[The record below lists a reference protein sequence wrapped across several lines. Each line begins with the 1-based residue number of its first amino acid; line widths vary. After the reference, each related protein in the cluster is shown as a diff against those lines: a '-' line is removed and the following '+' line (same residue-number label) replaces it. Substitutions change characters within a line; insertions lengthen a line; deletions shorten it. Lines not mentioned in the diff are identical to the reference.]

1 MAKVY
6 EALRRAEEER
16 RRRSGEAPTPV
27 ARVEWEPVA
36 QTVAPPSKPSLL
48 KRLFRRGSSRAT
60 RAARDALIK
69 RRISMLQPDSYVA
82 EQYRS
87 LRGRLDA
94 LAAQR
99 SLKTLVVTSP
109 LSGEGKTTAAI
120 NLGLVTALSLDRKVL
135 LIDCDL
141 RRPGIHKTLGLQP
154 VAGLAEVLTGVASI
168 DEAIVPVEDV
178 GLDVLP
184 VRSRP
189 SNPSELL
196 ASDKMK
202 ELIEEVAR
210 RYDRVIID
218 TPAALGLPDT
228 KAVCELCDGM
238 VMVVRA
244 DKTSQQDVQAAL
256 EVLDRRRVLG
266 LILNGAPADQGRYGY
281 TS

>member
-16 RRRSGEAPTPV
+16 RRRGAEAPLPV

-36 QTVAPPSKPSLL
+36 QTVVPQDKPSLW
-48 KRLFRRGSSRAT
+48 KRLFRRDNGRAT
-60 RAARDALIK
+60 SAATDEINK
-69 RRISMLQPDSYVA
+69 RRIALLQPDSYVA

-99 SLKTLVVTSP
+99 PLKTLVVTSP
-109 LSGEGKTTAAI
+109 LAGEGKTTAAI

-141 RRPGIHKTLGLQP
+141 RRPRVHRSLGLQP
-154 VAGLAEVLTGVASI
+154 IAGLAEVLSGVATL
-168 DEAIVPVEDV
+168 DEAIMSVEGT
-178 GLDVLP
+178 GLEVLP

-196 ASDKMK
+196 ASEQMRK
-202 ELIEEVAR
+202 LIDEVSL
-210 RYDRVIID
+210 RYDRVIFD
-218 TPAALGLPDT
+218 TPAALGLPDA

-244 DKTSQQDVQAAL
+244 DKTSQQDVETTL
-256 EVLDRRRVLG
+256 EILDRRRVLG
-266 LILNGAPADQGRYGY
+266 LILNGAPADRGRYGY
-281 TS
+281 AS

>member
-16 RRRSGEAPTPV
+16 KRRSGEAPSPV

-36 QTVAPPSKPSLL
+36 QAVAPPSKPSPW
-48 KRLFRRGSSRAT
+48 KRLFGRGSA
-60 RAARDALIK
+60 RAATAAADEINK
-69 RRISMLQPDSYVA
+69 RRIAMLQPDSYVA

-94 LAAQR
+94 LAAEKP
-99 SLKTLVVTSP
+99 LKTLVVTSP
-109 LSGEGKTTAAI
+109 LAGEGKTTAAI

-141 RRPGIHKTLGLQP
+141 RRPRVHRSLGLQP
-154 VAGLAEVLTGVASI
+154 AEGLAEVLMGVATL
-168 DEAIVPVEDV
+168 DDAILSVE
-178 GLDVLP
+178 GASLEVLP

-196 ASDKMK
+196 ASNKMRD
-202 ELIEEVAR
+202 LIEEVAR

-228 KAVCELCDGM
+228 KAICELCDGM

-244 DKTSQQDVQAAL
+244 DKTSQQDLQTAL
-256 EVLDRRRVLG
+256 EILDRRKVLG
-266 LILNGAPADQGRYGY
+266 LILNGAPADRGQYGY
-281 TS
+281 AS

>member
-16 RRRSGEAPTPV
+16 KRRSGEAPSPV

-36 QTVAPPSKPSLL
+36 QAVAPPSKPSPW
-48 KRLFRRGSSRAT
+48 KRLFGRGSA
-60 RAARDALIK
+60 RAATAAADEINK
-69 RRISMLQPDSYVA
+69 RRIAMLQPDSYVA

-141 RRPGIHKTLGLQP
+141 RRPGVHKSLGLQP
-154 VAGLAEVLTGVASI
+154 DAGLAEVLTGIASF
-168 DEAIVPVEDV
+168 DEAIMPVEGV

-189 SNPSELL
+189 ANPSELL
-196 ASDKMK
+196 ASEKMR
-202 ELIEEVAR
+202 ELVEEAGR

-218 TPAALGLPDT
+218 TPAVLGLPDA
-228 KAVCELCDGM
+228 KAVCDLCDGM

-244 DKTSQQDVQAAL
+244 DKTSQQDVQSAL

-266 LILNGAPADQGRYGY
+266 LVLNGAPADQGRYGY